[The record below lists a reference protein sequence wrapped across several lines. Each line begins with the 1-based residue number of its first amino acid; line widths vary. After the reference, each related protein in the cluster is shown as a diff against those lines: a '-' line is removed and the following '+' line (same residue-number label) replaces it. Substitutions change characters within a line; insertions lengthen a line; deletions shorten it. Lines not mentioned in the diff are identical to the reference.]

1 MNDGNNFLESWCSRR
16 RFLAALLTVLISI
29 AATACS
35 SSLYKVKRPEALERM
50 PATAATADVGSVSFR
65 AAPLLTDEETQEL
78 FEANLQLAGLL
89 PVRLEIAHNGGEPL
103 LLKKLK
109 FKLRDGSGNEWK
121 LVSGKQAVS
130 RILKANAVFAY
141 NPNSRKTFEKE
152 FRAYDFDLK
161 SPLMNSERQRR
172 GLIIFISP
180 QKEPVASPQGMT
192 LSVEGLAQPVSLKL
206 N

>member
-1 MNDGNNFLESWCSRR
+1 MNDRR
-16 RFLAALLTVLISI
+16 NYREIWRPLRHCLTALLTVLVSI
-29 AATACS
+29 AATGCS
-35 SSLYKVKRPEALERM
+35 SSLYKVKSPAALTRM

-89 PVRLEIAHNGGEPL
+89 PVRLGVTHNGGEPL

-109 FKLRDGSGNEWK
+109 FTLHDASGNEWK

-141 NPNSRKTFEKE
+141 NPNSRKTFENE

-161 SPLMNSERQRR
+161 APLTHSERQRQ
-172 GLIIFISP
+172 GLIIFLSP
-180 QKEPVASPQGMT
+180 QKEPVASPHGLT
-192 LSVEGLAQPVSLKL
+192 LSIEGLAQPVSLKL

>member
-1 MNDGNNFLESWCSRR
+1 
-16 RFLAALLTVLISI
+16 
-29 AATACS
+29 
-35 SSLYKVKRPEALERM
+35 M
-50 PATAATADVGSVSFR
+50 PASAATADLGSVTFR

-89 PVRLEIAHNGGEPL
+89 PVRLEIAHKGGEPL
-103 LLKKLK
+103 LMKKLK

-121 LVSGKQAVS
+121 LISGKQAVS
-130 RILKANAVFAY
+130 HILKANAVFAY

-161 SPLMNSERQRR
+161 APLTHSERQRQ
-172 GLIIFISP
+172 GLIIFLSP
-180 QKEPVASPQGMT
+180 QKEPVASPHGVT
-192 LSVEGLAQPVSLKL
+192 LSIDGLAQPVLLKL

>member
-1 MNDGNNFLESWCSRR
+1 
-16 RFLAALLTVLISI
+16 
-29 AATACS
+29 
-35 SSLYKVKRPEALERM
+35 M
-50 PATAATADVGSVSFR
+50 PATAATADVGSVTFR

-89 PVRLEIAHNGGEPL
+89 PVRLGVTHNGGEPL

-109 FKLRDGSGNEWK
+109 FKLHDGSGNEWK
-121 LVSGKQAVS
+121 LISGKQAVS
-130 RILKANAVFAY
+130 HILKANDVFLY

-161 SPLMNSERQRR
+161 SPLAHSERQRQ
-172 GLIIFISP
+172 GLIIFLSP
-180 QKEPVASPQGMT
+180 QKKPVASPQGMT
-192 LSVEGLAQPVSLKL
+192 LSIEGLAKPVSLKL